1 MNNDIEKILVTEEEL
16 KNKIVEIGKQISN
29 DYKDKNPIIVG
40 VLKGSFI
47 FIADLVREINI
58 PVTIDFM
65 AVSSYEGTT
74 STGKIKIEKDLS
86 EDVKD
91 RNVILVE
98 DILDTGRTLSYIIK
112 MLENRGA
119 KSVNV
124 CSLLVKKARTE
135 IEVDYKYNGF
145 NIPNEFVVGYG
156 LDYEEKYRNLKY
168 IGILKEKIYSKIN

>member
-40 VLKGSFI
+40 VLRGSFI
-47 FIADLVREINI
+47 FMADLVREINI

-65 AVSSYEGTT
+65 AVSSYRGTT

-91 RNVILVE
+91 RNVILIE

-135 IEVDYKYNGF
+135 IEVDYKYSGF

-168 IGILKEKIYSKIN
+168 IGVLKEKIYSKIN